1 MVFERKGE
9 QKHTSTV
16 LWKMVTLGCP
26 AAQPG
31 AEMQPACE
39 RTGSAGKSGAV
50 RDGRTAREILS
61 LVACSKNIQ
70 RGLMSFSAREPG
82 LARGLG

>member
-31 AEMQPACE
+31 AE

-50 RDGRTAREILS
+50 REGRTAREILS
-61 LVACSKNIQ
+61 LVPKIFNVD
-70 RGLMSFSAREPG
+70 
-82 LARGLG
+82 